1 MHNSWGPPQTCTC
14 CCRPL
19 FLTIWLPY
27 KVNYH
32 HLIRLPF
39 NLSFLWSPDHLEKWC
54 RPSGNKSPS
63 CCPYMSNL
71 EPRWRMR
78 MTCLGVSG
86 VGQKNRVKDHPPIKH
101 QASNEELELK
111 KILAPVTSCYSTTQ
125 LHPLYPTVSDWIS
138 IHPLV
143 HHVRTNNLN
152 HSPSDKTPPLHLAT
166 KKVLLSL
173 LDKTLKTN

>member
-78 MTCLGVSG
+78 MTCLGVAALAKKAGSRTIP
-86 VGQKNRVKDHPPIKH
+86 QSSIR
-101 QASNEELELK
+101 QAMRSWNWRK
-111 KILAPVTSCYSTTQ
+111 S
-125 LHPLYPTVSDWIS
+125 
-138 IHPLV
+138 
-143 HHVRTNNLN
+143 
-152 HSPSDKTPPLHLAT
+152 LHLLLLVTVLRSFIPYIPLFPTGFLYIPWCIMSEPTTWIIHLLT
-166 KKVLLSL
+166 KLHHCKVDLPTFGYKKSAAFLAW
-173 LDKTLKTN
+173 